1 VAAGDRPL
9 PLRSGR
15 SHAWSRGPTQH
26 RLAACDGGDVRA
38 PETDLLKLAIAIGI
52 ELAIQPPPFPPR
64 RTHGVHAH
72 ASRIP
77 PAAQGRIPE
86 LVFGGIDPLRD
97 QRDVRALDADVGE
110 HAIAAAHQGLAGRA
124 ASLPAHHLREEELE
138 PAGRTLECGGDHR
151 RRRFG
156 ALLPGAGA
164 DILDFRRSLEERRQT
179 GVRNFETMSLIHSA
193 VCLHEGG

>member
-38 PETDLLKLAIAIGI
+38 PETDLLELAIAIGI

-86 LVFGGIDPLRD
+86 LVFGAIDALGHEP
-97 QRDVRALDADVGE
+97 DVLALDTDVGE
-110 HAIAAAHQGLAGRA
+110 HAIAAAHQGAAGLA
-124 ASLPAHHLREEELE
+124 LPV
-138 PAGRTLECGGDHR
+138 PAGQPR
-151 RRRFG
+151 R
-156 ALLPGAGA
+156 
-164 DILDFRRSLEERRQT
+164 
-179 GVRNFETMSLIHSA
+179 
-193 VCLHEGG
+193 